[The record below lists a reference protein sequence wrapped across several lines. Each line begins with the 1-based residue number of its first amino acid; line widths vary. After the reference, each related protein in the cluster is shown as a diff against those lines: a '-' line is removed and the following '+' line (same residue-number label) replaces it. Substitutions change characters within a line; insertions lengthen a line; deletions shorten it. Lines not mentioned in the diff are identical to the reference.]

1 MENKGLELISTK
13 IKVVNVGIDSFLE
26 SLKQQGVEVVH
37 VDWKPPA
44 GGDSELIDILARLD
58 ML

>member
-1 MENKGLELISTK
+1 MVKRIFKEKL
-13 IKVVNVGIDSFLE
+13 KVINIGVQTFYE
-26 SLKQQGVEVVH
+26 TLKQQGVEVVH

-44 GGDSELIDILARLD
+44 GGNTELIKLLKK